1 MSELLKYLD
10 MLASKMR
17 YAEELYGIPINYV
30 PIIVDEDIIVYDR
43 RDGSI
48 KWLSNKKRLSKKE
61 LKKLEKEIIKNIE
74 SGKVEL
80 YLTLTFGEDVG
91 LGEG

>member
-10 MLASKMR
+10 ILASKMR

-48 KWLSNKKRLSKKE
+48 KKLSNKKRLGKKE
-61 LKKLEKEIIKNIE
+61 LKKLEKEIIRNIE
-74 SGKVEL
+74 NGKVEL

>member
-1 MSELLKYLD
+1 MSELLEYLD

-17 YAEELYGIPINYV
+17 YAEELYGIPINCV
-30 PIIVDEDIIVYDR
+30 PIIIDKEIIVYDR

-48 KWLSNKKRLSKKE
+48 KRLSDKKRISKKE

-74 SGKVEL
+74 SGKVDL